1 MLLLDVEVI
10 TLNKN
15 YLIMEMKEIYSC
27 DKFKVLNVTLNVGEQ
42 MPLHEATSDAFL
54 VCKKG
59 KGRITFSDRVVDLC
73 QGETLLINAH
83 DSHRME
89 ILEDFASCITL
100 ENDGR
105 IHFLKQEVAESVT
118 A

>member
-1 MLLLDVEVI
+1 
-10 TLNKN
+10 
-15 YLIMEMKEIYSC
+15 MEMKEIYSC

-59 KGRITFSDRVVDLC
+59 KGRITFTDRVVDLC
-73 QGETLLINAH
+73 QGQTLLINAH
-83 DSHRME
+83 DPHKMA
-89 ILEDFASCITL
+89 ILEDFASCVIL

-105 IHFLKQEVAESVT
+105 INFIKPEIKEAIAV
-118 A
+118 